1 MEYCE
6 FKDLRSEIQK
16 RQMIATQ
23 FSQAEILSITQ
34 QVVSVLEYLHS
45 EGICHRDLKPEN
57 ILYDNLTGNIK
68 VIDLDVCGVKRNKS
82 ESFDL
87 WTNTGTLFYRAPES
101 FGIGYS
107 EKVDIWS
114 LGTIIYELITG

>member
-1 MEYCE
+1 M
-6 FKDLRSEIQK
+6 SG
-16 RQMIATQ
+16 AQ

-68 VIDLDVCGVKRNKS
+68 VIDLDVCGVKKNKS
-82 ESFDL
+82 SNFDL
-87 WTNTGTLFYRAPES
+87 WTNTGTLFYRAPEF

-107 EKVDIWS
+107 EQVDIWS
-114 LGTIIYELITG
+114 LGVIVYELITR

>member
-16 RQMIATQ
+16 RQMSGAQ

-68 VIDLDVCGVKRNKS
+68 VIDLDVCGVKRNR
-82 ESFDL
+82 
-87 WTNTGTLFYRAPES
+87 N
-101 FGIGYS
+101 
-107 EKVDIWS
+107 
-114 LGTIIYELITG
+114 